1 MGTRTSYQPGTFS
14 WVELATTDRD
24 DAKRFYGGL
33 FGWECEDDA
42 RSAGDVNTMAR
53 LDGEAVA
60 GISEQPASQGA
71 RGIPPSWVSYVTV
84 ASADES
90 ATRAGEL
97 GGTVH
102 TGPLDL
108 GDAARV
114 AVVAD
119 PTGAAIGLW
128 EARSSIGA
136 ERVNGPGCL
145 TSNELATD
153 DVDAASKFYRELF
166 GWAIEEVDTGGGPRY
181 WLIHGE
187 GALEGRNGGM
197 RELGPEGEGIPPNW
211 VPYFTTESVGK
222 ALARADELGGAALM
236 PATQIPAGIIAAVR
250 DPQGAVLSVFEGAV
264 DD

>member
-1 MGTRTSYQPGTFS
+1 MGTRTSYESGTFS

-33 FGWECEDDA
+33 FGWECEDEA
-42 RSAGDVNTMAR
+42 RLGGDVSTIAR

-60 GISEQPASQGA
+60 GITEQPASQG
-71 RGIPPSWVSYVTV
+71 RGVSSSWVSYVTV
-84 ASADES
+84 ASTDES

-102 TGPLDL
+102 TGPFDI

-128 EARSSIGA
+128 EARDSIGS

-153 DVDAASKFYRELF
+153 DIDAASKFYRELF

-197 RELGPEGEGIPPNW
+197 RELGRPGEGTTPNW
-211 VPYFTTESVGK
+211 MPYFTTESTGK
-222 ALARADELGGAALM
+222 SLARTEELGGTTLM

-250 DPQGAVLSVFEGAV
+250 DPRGAVFSIFEGDV

>member
-1 MGTRTSYQPGTFS
+1 M
-14 WVELATTDRD
+14 V
-24 DAKRFYGGL
+24 
-33 FGWECEDDA
+33 
-42 RSAGDVNTMAR
+42 
-53 LDGEAVA
+53 
-60 GISEQPASQGA
+60 
-71 RGIPPSWVSYVTV
+71 PPIWVSYVTV
-84 ASADES
+84 ASADEN

-102 TGPLDL
+102 AGPFDI

-119 PTGAAIGLW
+119 PTGAAIGFW
-128 EARSSIGA
+128 EARNSIGA

-197 RELGPEGEGIPPNW
+197 RELGRPGEGMTPNW
-211 VPYFTTESVGK
+211 MPYFTTESADK
-222 ALARADELGGAALM
+222 ALARAEELGGATLM

-250 DPQGAVLSVFEGAV
+250 DPQGTVFSIFEGDV

>member
-1 MGTRTSYQPGTFS
+1 MATRTSYEPGTFS

-24 DAKRFYGGL
+24 DAKRFYSGL
-33 FGWECEDDA
+33 FGWECEDES
-42 RSAGDVNTMAR
+42 RLGGDVSTIAR

-60 GISEQPASQGA
+60 GITDQPASQG
-71 RGIPPSWVSYVTV
+71 REVPSTWVSYVTV

-102 TGPLDL
+102 TRPFDI

-128 EARSSIGA
+128 EPRSSIGA
-136 ERVNGPGCL
+136 ERVNGSGCL

-166 GWAIEEVDTGGGPRY
+166 GWAHRGGR
-181 WLIHGE
+181 HG
-187 GALEGRNGGM
+187 R
-197 RELGPEGEGIPPNW
+197 R
-211 VPYFTTESVGK
+211 
-222 ALARADELGGAALM
+222 AALLAH
-236 PATQIPAGIIAAVR
+236 PRRGRPRG
-250 DPQGAVLSVFEGAV
+250 P
-264 DD
+264 

>member
-1 MGTRTSYQPGTFS
+1 MGTRTSYESGTFS

-24 DAKRFYGGL
+24 DAKRFYGGM
-33 FGWECEDDA
+33 FGWECEDEA
-42 RSAGDVNTMAR
+42 RLGGDVSTMAR
-53 LDGEAVA
+53 LDGAAVA
-60 GISEQPASQGA
+60 GITDQSASQGPEA
-71 RGIPPSWVSYVTV
+71 SPSWVSYVTV
-84 ASADES
+84 ARAEES
-90 ATRAGEL
+90 ATRAREL

-102 TGPLDL
+102 AEPFDI

-119 PTGAAIGLW
+119 PTGASIGLW
-128 EARSSIGA
+128 EARDSIGS

-153 DVDAASKFYRELF
+153 DVDAASKFYRGLF

-197 RELGPEGEGIPPNW
+197 RELGRPGEGVAPNW
-211 VPYFTTESVGK
+211 MPYFTTESAGK
-222 ALARADELGGAALM
+222 ALARAEELGGSTLM
-236 PATQIPAGIIAAVR
+236 PATQIPAGTIASVR
-250 DPQGAVLSVFEGAV
+250 DPQGAVFSIFEGDV

>member
-1 MGTRTSYQPGTFS
+1 M
-14 WVELATTDRD
+14 
-24 DAKRFYGGL
+24 
-33 FGWECEDDA
+33 
-42 RSAGDVNTMAR
+42 
-53 LDGEAVA
+53 
-60 GISEQPASQGA
+60 
-71 RGIPPSWVSYVTV
+71 
-84 ASADES
+84 
-90 ATRAGEL
+90 RAGEL
-97 GGTVH
+97 GGRVLAE
-102 TGPLDL
+102 PFDV
-108 GDAARV
+108 GDAARL

-128 EARSSIGA
+128 EARNSIGA

-153 DVDAASKFYRELF
+153 DVAAASTFYRELF

-197 RELGPEGEGIPPNW
+197 RELGPSAAGIQANW

-222 ALARADELGGAALM
+222 ALARAEELGGSTLM
-236 PATQIPAGIIAAVR
+236 PATQIPAGTIAAVR
-250 DPQGAVLSVFEGAV
+250 DPQGAVFPIFEGDV